1 MVLGAQRT
9 FRSSLQG
16 KPGEKDAHQALQG
29 FVGDTEKCE
38 VGIIK
43 VI

>member
-9 FRSSLQG
+9 FWSSLQG

-43 VI
+43 AI